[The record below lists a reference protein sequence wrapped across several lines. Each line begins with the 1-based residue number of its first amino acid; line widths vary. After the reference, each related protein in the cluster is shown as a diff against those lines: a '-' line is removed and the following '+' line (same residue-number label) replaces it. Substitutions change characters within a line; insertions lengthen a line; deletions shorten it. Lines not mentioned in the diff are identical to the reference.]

1 MPQPNT
7 TGPHLESIPLS
18 NTNGLNPGSIPW
30 ANKNYDVRRDETPSE
45 ERAGLSESEQRPEF
59 APPNSSVPIRRE
71 ATIKGIVTPPEEKA
85 GPTVNDQF
93 PAWTPSTLFHQDP
106 EEAVESKEA
115 VVTNT
120 TNETIGAQ
128 KDLSDAVPST
138 TSPLKEERE
147 PVTNKELCEPGNT
160 TNGTTV
166 ADAEPV
172 GGSALLHEKQ
182 QSGPKSVPHEGDTN
196 ESAARI
202 TMASTKPLQKALETQ
217 DHLGSGSEI
226 RNTKTSP
233 QVSKK
238 TCLFR
243 HPPFEDYIG
252 ESSSYIT

>member
-30 ANKNYDVRRDETPSE
+30 ANKNYDVRRDETPRE
-45 ERAGLSESEQRPEF
+45 ERAGLPESEQRPEF

-71 ATIKGIVTPPEEKA
+71 ATIKGIVTPREEKA

-115 VVTNT
+115 AVTST

-138 TSPLKEERE
+138 TSPSKEERE